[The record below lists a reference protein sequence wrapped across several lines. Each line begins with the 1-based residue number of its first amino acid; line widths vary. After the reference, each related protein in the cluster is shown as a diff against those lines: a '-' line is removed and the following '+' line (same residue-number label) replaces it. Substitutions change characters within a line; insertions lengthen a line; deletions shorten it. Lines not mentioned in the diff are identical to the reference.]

1 MSTKL
6 GIEQKVI
13 LKRIILLIGFGLLNL
28 FFLLQT
34 YDGYSQNRFIKRL
47 ILVVENTTPTKRHHK
62 KIIFHQNTRIL
73 IERLS
78 NDTII
83 RGRFKILTDSSI
95 KIKNK
100 IISLHDIKSIR
111 SDWAKQV
118 TIIFAPIAGLFLTSS
133 IIYSIKDTGMPDD
146 INAGYADLSMMGCAY
161 SFPAAIISSIV
172 LLTQKNHKLDKDW
185 KIYIKDKWKK

>member
-1 MSTKL
+1 MSTKFRTV
-6 GIEQKVI
+6 QKMI

-28 FFLLQT
+28 CFLLQT
-34 YDGYSQNRFIKRL
+34 YDSYSQNRFMKRL

-62 KIIFHQNTRIL
+62 KIVFHQNTRIL

-95 KIKNK
+95 KIKSK

-111 SDWAKQV
+111 SDWAKQL
-118 TIIFAPIAGLFLTSS
+118 TIISAPIAGFFSTSL
-133 IIYSIKDTGMPDD
+133 IIFSIKDTGMPDD
-146 INAGYADLSMMGCAY
+146 INDYYSQLSMMGCAY
-161 SFPAAIISSIV
+161 SLPAAIIGGIA

-185 KIYIKDKWKK
+185 KIYIKNKRKK